1 MSYCRNLK
9 FEETPNYG
17 YLRRLFKELYNKC
30 CFEHDFIV
38 DWTVQRYRLD
48 LPLLPTEDRSSTL
61 PESLTA
67 HMDHHSDNTGEKGA
81 EQMHK
86 ARAADE
92 NEIDRV
98 VELKGSKNPQ
108 DKDNE

>member
-1 MSYCRNLK
+1 
-9 FEETPNYG
+9 
-17 YLRRLFKELYNKC
+17 
-30 CFEHDFIV
+30 
-38 DWTVQRYRLD
+38 
-48 LPLLPTEDRSSTL
+48 
-61 PESLTA
+61 
-67 HMDHHSDNTGEKGA
+67 MDHHSDNTGEKGA

-92 NEIDRV
+92 NEVDRV